1 MATDGPKIID
11 GDTAHDTYWGIMDL
25 YDNEVRVE
33 KILEEYPYD
42 VDYDDFD
49 YEIYLT
55 SLALAYWEIGLMNDS
70 LLKKVN
76 ETIAKGIG
84 VKVWTEECN
93 EKTGKQRQQELN
105 RLIKK
110 ISVKNEKVRKPKKY
124 RKVTN
129 FYFQPNDLLTFK
141 LNDGLYR
148 AVICTKITQ
157 QRGQCT
163 YDLVGT
169 TYIGK
174 TKPDVQM
181 IYDLAV
187 AGRWIPCTFDSKV
200 MLEMQPE
207 IDKLWE
213 KIPNTS
219 NKFLGLSYHL
229 VTHKNF
235 WEFKDKFEKVGI
247 VKLKEPYKRDGS
259 YGYESTFE
267 RFEDIFGDF
276 QNHMQ
281 IFGEKNIPIKYLID
295 DNKQKGCC

>member
-25 YDNEVRVE
+25 YDNEVSID
-33 KILEEYPYD
+33 KIKQEFPYD
-42 VDYDDFD
+42 YDYDDFD

-55 SLALAYWEIGLMNDS
+55 SLALAFWEIGLMNDT

-76 ETIAKGIG
+76 DTIAKGVG
-84 VKVWTEECN
+84 VKVWTEECD

-110 ISVKNEKVRKPKKY
+110 ISAKNEKIRKPKKY

-129 FYFQPNDLLTFK
+129 FHFQPNDLLTFK
-141 LNDGLYR
+141 LSDGQYR

-174 TKPDVQM
+174 LKPDAKV
-181 IYDLAV
+181 IEDYAV
-187 AGRWIPCTFDSKV
+187 CGRWISSGFDKNE
-200 MLEMQPE
+200 MLEMQPD
-207 IDKLWE
+207 IDKLWN

-219 NKFLGLSYHL
+219 NRFLGLSYHL
-229 VTHKNF
+229 VTHKDF
-235 WEFKDKFEKVGI
+235 YGFKENFEKVGV
-247 VKLKEPYKRDGS
+247 VKLKESYKRDGS
-259 YGYESTFE
+259 YGYESTFD
-267 RFEDIFGDF
+267 RFEDIFGDI
-276 QNHMQ
+276 QKHMQ
-281 IFGEKNIPIKYLID
+281 IFEEKSIPIKHLIA
-295 DNKQKGCC
+295 DNE

>member
-25 YDNEVRVE
+25 YDNEVDVE
-33 KILEEYPYD
+33 KIKQEFPYD

-55 SLALAYWEIGLMNDS
+55 SLALAFWEIGLMDDL

-76 ETIAKGIG
+76 ETIAKGVG
-84 VKVWTEECN
+84 VKEWTEECD
-93 EKTGKQRQQELN
+93 EKTGKQRQQALN

-110 ISVKNEKVRKPKKY
+110 ISVQNEKIRKPKKY

-129 FYFQPNDLLTFK
+129 FHFQPNDLLTFK

-174 TKPDVQM
+174 TKPDSQVM
-181 IYDLAV
+181 KDLAV
-187 AGRWIPCTFDSKV
+187 AGRWIPCGFGIKET
-200 MLEMQPE
+200 LEVQPE
-207 IDKLWE
+207 IDKLWK
-213 KIPNTS
+213 KIPNSS
-219 NKFLGLSYHL
+219 NKLLGLSYHL
-229 VTHKNF
+229 VTHKDF
-235 WEFKDKFEKVGI
+235 FGFKDKFEKVGV
-247 VKLKEPYKRDGS
+247 VKFKESYKRDGS
-259 YGYESTFE
+259 YGYESTFD
-267 RFEDIFGDF
+267 RFEDIFGDI

-281 IFGEKNIPIKYLID
+281 IFDEKSIPIKHLID
-295 DNKQKGCC
+295 DNE

>member
-25 YDNEVRVE
+25 YDNEVDVE
-33 KILEEYPYD
+33 KIIQEYPYD
-42 VDYDDFD
+42 VDYDEFD

-84 VKVWTEECN
+84 VKVWTEECD

-110 ISVKNEKVRKPKKY
+110 ISGKNEKVRKPKKN

-129 FYFQPNDLLTFK
+129 FYFQPNDLLTIK
-141 LNDGLYR
+141 LKDGLYR

-157 QRGQCT
+157 KRGQCT
-163 YDLVGT
+163 YYLVGT
-169 TYIGK
+169 TYIGEL
-174 TKPDVQM
+174 KPSERL
-181 IYDLAV
+181 IENYAV
-187 AGRWIPCTFDSKV
+187 FGRWIPCTFDSKV

-219 NKFLGLSYHL
+219 NKFLGLSYHF
-229 VTHKNF
+229 VTHKDF
-235 WEFKDKFEKVGI
+235 FGFKENFEKVG
-247 VKLKEPYKRDGS
+247 VLKLKDSYKQLGS
-259 YGYESTFE
+259 FGYESTFE

-281 IFGEKNIPIKYLID
+281 TFGEKNIPIKYLID
-295 DNKQKGCC
+295 DNEQKGCC